1 MPSNEPKFSGY
12 INILTNDLKVVE
24 GKRGTIWDILDL
36 ESILIILSFE
46 KILKIMKEV
55 TVTIIGEGYAYIAKK
70 ATPKLTSP
78 DIAGDYKTI
87 FDMQA
92 DGYVE
97 EESYPF
103 ELFRPIGLKV
113 LVEVD
118 GEVQDVSSRFRIS
131 NDAAWL
137 NGAFKLEECISK
149 PFVLNEFAV
158 GTMEVTYKFEI
169 SDRAKFNAKKLK
181 LMSADRYLLGNVAAH
196 CIVYDGKVVE
206 SVYDINVEYDR
217 EKSRLIRHGLS

>member
-1 MPSNEPKFSGY
+1 MSTFVNSLT
-12 INILTNDLKVVE
+12 INT
-24 GKRGTIWDILDL
+24 
-36 ESILIILSFE
+36 
-46 KILKIMKEV
+46 MKEV
-55 TVTIIGEGYAYIAKK
+55 TVTLIGEGYAYIAKK
-70 ATPKLTSP
+70 TTPKLTTN
-78 DIAGDYKTI
+78 DIIGDYKTI

-97 EESYPF
+97 EESYAF

-113 LVEVD
+113 LVEVEGED
-118 GEVQDVSSRFRIS
+118 EVQDVSSRFRIS
-131 NDAAWL
+131 NDAAWM

-158 GTMEVTYKFEI
+158 GTMEVTYRFEI

-181 LMSADRYLLGNVAAH
+181 LMTADRYLLGNVAVN
-196 CIVYDGKVVE
+196 CIVYDGKVIE

-217 EKSRLIRHGLS
+217 EKSRLMIKTS